1 MSSVIIMPRKRVSAR
16 EVKHLSL
23 VGGKAGRIYSDHTD
37 WNFSNLVTLH
47 TEEQSIEQIYDAL
60 FDTQSIASTTTEDSS
75 SSDFISLCTNE
86 DYYYHDDE
94 YSTDQDCNDEEFS
107 NCPETDDDVSNNRD
121 GGSGNRLLN
130 TTLLNN
136 FLTSTA
142 CCKHCAIS
150 SCWNAMDSLV

>member
-1 MSSVIIMPRKRVSAR
+1 MPRKRVSVR

-23 VGGKAGRIYSDHTD
+23 VGGKAGRIHSDHTD
-37 WNFSNLVTLH
+37 WNFSNLVTPH

-75 SSDFISLCTNE
+75 SSDFISLCVNE
-86 DYYYHDDE
+86 DYYY
-94 YSTDQDCNDEEFS
+94 QDCNDEEFS

-130 TTLLNN
+130 ITQ
-136 FLTSTA
+136 LTSYLICLLQTLRDIQLLE
-142 CCKHCAIS
+142 CHGFLGSI
-150 SCWNAMDSLV
+150 L